1 VSGQPLAPGDRV
13 VFRYTYPC
21 RRCRACMK
29 GITRACPNSRTY
41 LTKSCDE
48 PPHFVG
54 AFGDYHYVQPGG
66 SVFKVPDEL
75 TDAMI
80 AGANCA
86 LSQVVGGLQLAG
98 LRIGETVVIQGAG
111 GLGVYATAVAK
122 EMGAGQVIVIDG
134 IAARLELSR
143 AFCADELVDLL
154 DLRDAD
160 ASVQRVLELTGGW
173 GADVVCELAGHPR
186 VCPEGLRMVG
196 RTGRYLEIGNISP
209 GLTYELD
216 PSWLIFG
223 NRSILGMVYYEDE
236 HLAQA
241 LDLVR
246 RTRTKYPWD
255 RVISHTFPLAEINE
269 AFAASDRGEV
279 TRAALVP

>member
-1 VSGQPLAPGDRV
+1 
-13 VFRYTYPC
+13 VFRYTSPC
-21 RRCRACMK
+21 RRCRACLK
-29 GITRACPNSRTY
+29 GITRACPYARTY
-41 LTKSCDE
+41 LNRSCDE

-54 AFGDYHYVQPGG
+54 AFGDHHYVQPG
-66 SVFKVPDEL
+66 SAIFKVPDEL
-75 TDAMI
+75 TDVMVS
-80 AGANCA
+80 GANCA
-86 LSQVVGGLQLAG
+86 LSQVVGGLQLAR
-98 LRIGETVVIQGAG
+98 LRLGETVVVQGAG

-122 EMGAGQVIVIDG
+122 EMGAGRVIVIDG
-134 IAARLELSR
+134 IPARLELAQ
-143 AFCADELVDLL
+143 AFGADELVDLRE
-154 DLRDAD
+154 LRDAD
-160 ASVQRVLELTGGW
+160 ARVQRVLELTDQW

-196 RTGRYLEIGNISP
+196 RAGRYLEIGNINP
-209 GLTYELD
+209 GLSYELD

-255 RVISHTFPLAEINE
+255 RVISDTFPLAEINA
-269 AFAASDRGEV
+269 AFQAADEGRV